1 MSLRTLCAVAL
12 FSTLASSQT
21 TVNVVAAPGIA
32 TFAPGVTGNAWLFNG
47 SFPGTPLRVTQ
58 GQTLRVRFRNDLP
71 ESTAIHWHGQP
82 VPLGMDGVP
91 GISRPAVAP
100 GQEFVYELTNL
111 IPGTHWYHPHG
122 HAMQLDLGLAGLVI
136 VDPANPSDDPPYDVE
151 QVIVLDEWTNP
162 LGGSYT
168 GHLLNGKSSA
178 GTVPITVQP
187 GQRVRLRILNASA
200 VTNYVFAID
209 GHPMT
214 VTHADG
220 GRVQPVVVQA
230 LPIGIAE
237 RYDVIVE
244 CNNPGTWSLAASAIT
259 NRNATLVRGVM
270 HYAGQPYNPPPAN
283 FVPPNLATGTLL
295 SYAQLAAYFAVPPIV
310 PNPQHRFTTTF
321 AMSMGPG
328 GMVHTINGQSWPNVT
343 PFRVAQGDVV
353 ELTMTNTVAS
363 LVQGLHPMH
372 THGHSFRLLN
382 TAGGTTRAPV
392 KDTILI
398 RPSGQPGSTAVV
410 QLVMDNP
417 GLWLFHCHN
426 EDHMASGMITAFE
439 YLGDTDVDG
448 IADGVAHEPTT
459 AIPVTEISDMAMD
472 FAPGASSAI
481 SVQWTAGQ
489 LVDVFA
495 GLSELATPLV
505 FPPYGTLV
513 LDPSSSMFFGGAWA
527 NASHRAFVSYAIPN
541 DAGLIGLRV
550 AFQAVGLTTLPGGFR
565 LGTAQALTIR

>member
-1 MSLRTLCAVAL
+1 MRNRILCAVAL
-12 FSTLASSQT
+12 SATLATSQT
-21 TVNVVAAPGIA
+21 TLNVVAAPGTA

-47 SFPGTPLRVTQ
+47 TLPGSTLRVTQ

-71 ESTAIHWHGQP
+71 ESTALHWHGQP

-91 GISRPAVAP
+91 GVSRPAVAP

-122 HAMQLDLGLAGLVI
+122 HAMQLDMGLAGLVI
-136 VDPANPSDDPPYDVE
+136 VDPANPADDPPYDVE
-151 QVIVLDEWTNP
+151 QVVVLDEWSNP
-162 LGGSYT
+162 LGGFYT
-168 GHLLNGKSSA
+168 GHLLNGKSSD
-178 GTVPITVQP
+178 GQIPIAVQP
-187 GQRVRLRILNASA
+187 GQRLRLRILNASA
-200 VTNYVFAID
+200 VTNYVLALD

-214 VTHADG
+214 VTHTDG

-230 LPIGIAE
+230 LPIGIGE
-237 RYDVIVE
+237 RYDVIVD
-244 CNNPGTWSLAASAIT
+244 CNNPGVWSLAAAAIT
-259 NRNATLVRGVM
+259 NRSVTLVRGVLR
-270 HYAGQPYNPPPAN
+270 YAGQTQAPPPAN
-283 FVPPNLATGTLL
+283 FVPPNLSSGALL
-295 SYAQLAAYFAVPPIV
+295 SYAQLAAYFPVPPIS
-310 PNPQHRFTTTF
+310 PAPRHRFTATF

-343 PFRVAQGDVV
+343 PFQVALGDVV
-353 ELTMTNTVAS
+353 ELTMVNTAAS

-382 TAGGTTRAPV
+382 TAGGTTQPPV

-398 RPSGQPGSTAVV
+398 RSSGQPGSTAVV

-439 YLGDTDVDG
+439 YLGDTDADG
-448 IADGVAHEPTT
+448 IADGVDHEPTT
-459 AIPVTEISDMAMD
+459 AVPVTEISDMAAD
-472 FAPGASSAI
+472 FAPGASGDV

-489 LVDVFA
+489 LVDLFA
-495 GLSELATPLV
+495 GLSELSTPLV

-513 LDPSSSMFFGGAWA
+513 LDPSSAAFFGGAWA
-527 NASHRAFVSYAIPN
+527 NASHRAIVSYAIPN
-541 DAGLIGLRV
+541 DVGLIGLRI
-550 AFQAVGLTTLPGGFR
+550 AFQSVGLTALPGGFR